1 VTGPPWC
8 PAAAQ
13 SQCVVGTEVRL
24 DMTYIPQHFRVVD
37 EHTLQEFMRTYDFA
51 TIVSSSPE
59 GLVASHVPVLVRPSG
74 ATLVIVGH
82 MARANHH
89 WQLMDGATPALAIF
103 HGPHGYVSPT
113 WYATAPAVPT
123 WNYGVVHAHGLPTV
137 NEDQAFRRGV
147 VEELVRRYE
156 ADRPN
161 GWRPESL
168 PTDFYERMLRAIVA
182 FEMPATRLDGK
193 FKLGQNRSVEDRRR
207 TIAGLEKEGSKEAA
221 WLAEFMR
228 RRAGA

>member
-1 VTGPPWC
+1 
-8 PAAAQ
+8 
-13 SQCVVGTEVRL
+13 
-24 DMTYIPQHFRVVD
+24 MTYIPDRFRVSD
-37 EHTLQEFMRTYDFA
+37 EQTLQEFMRTYDFA
-51 TIVSSSPE
+51 TIVSTSAD
-59 GLVASHVPVLVRPSG
+59 GLVTSHVPVLVRPSG

-82 MARANHH
+82 LARANHH
-89 WQLMDGATPALAIF
+89 WKLMVGATRAVAIF

-123 WNYGVVHAHGLPTV
+123 WNYGVVHAHGFPTA
-137 NEDQAFRRGV
+137 NEDTAFVQGV

-156 ADRPN
+156 GNLPN

-168 PTDFYERMLRAIVA
+168 PGDFYDRMLRAIVA
-182 FEMPATRLDGK
+182 FEMPVTSVDGK

-207 TIAGLEKEGSKEAA
+207 TIAALENEGSREAA

-228 RRAGA
+228 RRAGV